1 MLSQLIYLVCLSLT
15 LMSKVKEKTSAKKLA
30 LEYFDFY
37 YASTFGQEWN
47 QMRLALLT
55 GRKYVA
61 LVNNYAN
68 RTQTINELKNQT
80 ALDLIEYSRK
90 VREKTQNEG
99 EHADQTHLIDLNIPK
114 ALKIFS
120 FDTNN
125 VTEFASPSSD
135 ETSLLSK

>member
-99 EHADQTHLIDLNIPK
+99 EPADQTHLIDLNIPK